1 MLKFLKHGNNQQDE
15 SEKAKRYKLSQE
27 EVKKR
32 NQEYEQTKRK
42 QLFKEVWKQ
51 NALG

>member
-1 MLKFLKHGNNQQDE
+1 MLKFLKHSNNQQDE

-32 NQEYEQTKRK
+32 NQEYEQRESGYLKKYGSRI
-42 QLFKEVWKQ
+42 
-51 NALG
+51 ALG